1 MSEKDINTANKIK
14 EAAGTLFTEKGFGR
28 TTTREIATAAGVN
41 LALVN
46 YHFRSKDELFKAVMM
61 ETVESFVKQ
70 LRVLLNN
77 EKSFDEKLDEVVN
90 NYIDLLLVRPD
101 LPIFMLSE
109 LRNNPEDMTSKLKL
123 HELFGESSFFRELF
137 QRAPE
142 GIHPI
147 QIFINM
153 LSMTVFPF
161 LAKPLLSA
169 AAGLE
174 EDQFKLTMDA
184 RRKLIPL
191 WIKSMLNPTNE

>member
-191 WIKSMLNPTNE
+191 WIKSMLNPANE